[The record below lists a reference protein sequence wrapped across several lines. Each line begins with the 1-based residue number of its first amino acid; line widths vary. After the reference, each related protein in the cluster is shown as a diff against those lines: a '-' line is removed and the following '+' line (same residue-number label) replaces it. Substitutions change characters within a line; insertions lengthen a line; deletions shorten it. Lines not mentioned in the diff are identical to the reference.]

1 MLHYRSHRGFRSV
14 MVAGCIALAGCNAS
28 TTTPT
33 APTISNISGD
43 YTGTMSDTKN
53 GNGAATATL
62 AQHGNAAGGAISATQ
77 GVTAVTAQVS
87 LTIAST
93 NAFSGAMVV
102 DYTDGTTCSFSTL
115 GTYNPSTSAL
125 AGSYTAVTGCAG
137 DSGTYALTQ
146 QCTDTV
152 TSTERRPMSPP
163 AQC

>member
-1 MLHYRSHRGFRSV
+1 MNDAH
-14 MVAGCIALAGCNAS
+14 
-28 TTTPT
+28 
-33 APTISNISGD
+33 D
-43 YTGTMSDTKN
+43 

-77 GVTAVTAQVS
+77 GITTITAQLS
-87 LTIAST
+87 LTIDST

-102 DYTDGTTCSFSTL
+102 DYTGGTTCSFSTT
-115 GTYNPSTSAL
+115 GTYNTSTNAL

-137 DSGTYALTQ
+137 DTGTYALTQ

>member
-1 MLHYRSHRGFRSV
+1 
-14 MVAGCIALAGCNAS
+14 MVLAGCIALAGCNAS
-28 TTTPT
+28 TTPT
-33 APTISNISGD
+33 APAISNISGD
-43 YTGTMSDTKN
+43 YTGTMNDAHD

-77 GVTAVTAQVS
+77 GITTITAQLS
-87 LTIAST
+87 LTIDST

-102 DYTDGTTCSFSTL
+102 DYTGGTTCSFSTT
-115 GTYNPSTSAL
+115 GTYNTSTNAL

-137 DSGTYALTQ
+137 DTGTYALTQ